1 MSARQPLGG
10 ASREWS
16 RASMAMMPPSPRL
29 SARRIR
35 MAYFSETTRIRA
47 QEHEREDAEHRAWLQ
62 GGVPARRFGGLLE
75 GIERAGA
82 DITID
87 DAEGAKRRGERQ
99 AMMSAVTQSRR
110 MSVSVHCL
118 PSRSSVV

>member
-1 MSARQPLGG
+1 MADATLAAVVG
-10 ASREWS
+10 AQDQDGVFQRDDEDQG
-16 RASMAMMPPSPRL
+16 P
-29 SARRIR
+29 
-35 MAYFSETTRIRA
+35 
-47 QEHEREDAEHRAWLQ
+47 EHEREDAEHRAWLQ

-118 PSRSSVV
+118 PSRSSVG

>member
-16 RASMAMMPPSPRL
+16 RASMADATL
-29 SARRIR
+29 A
-35 MAYFSETTRIRA
+35 AVVGA
-47 QEHEREDAEHRAWLQ
+47 QDQDGVFQRDDEDQGPEHEREDAEHRAWLQ

-82 DITID
+82 DITTR
-87 DAEGAKRRGERQ
+87 ASTRAWQVTPGAQEIMGSVCRG
-99 AMMSAVTQSRR
+99 
-110 MSVSVHCL
+110 C
-118 PSRSSVV
+118 